1 MFARTITMSIKPGRA
16 RDLAAVMEAE
26 IIPRLWREE
35 GFQDALILVAPG
47 GREAIGLSLWS
58 RREDADRQGGR
69 ASDHVRARLAEFLDA
84 AEPAR
89 TFQVWNSTFHAIGT
103 KAGIRR

>member
-1 MFARTITMSIKPGRA
+1 MFARTVTMTIKAGRA
-16 RDLAAVMEAE
+16 RDLAATMESE

-35 GFQDALILVAPG
+35 GFQDALILVAPD

-58 RREDADRQGGR
+58 RREDADRHGGR
-69 ASDHVRARLAEFLDA
+69 ASERVLQSLAEFLDG

-89 TFQVWNSTFHAIGT
+89 TFQVWNSTFHAIGAR
-103 KAGIRR
+103 AGIGG